1 MSGAVRTSASTPLW
15 FIENLAYIHV
25 DGDQTD
31 NAFSLVEVQGRH
43 GDMPPLHVHNRDD
56 ESFFVLD
63 GELTLFVGHEEMK
76 LSKGSAAVAPR
87 QVPHCYRVESEMA
100 TFLVINSPAGF
111 ERFVAAAGEQA
122 PSANCHRPAGTWI
135 PPHSQNLRA
144 SKGSRSSDLPARCR
158 LDAARGGRRP
168 PAGRLMAAVLPPRND
183 GPLVRAFNIRLQ
195 RQRGSPTAVGLFDSF
210 DKQPSDSPPGSTM
223 PRRASVSAL
232 SLVDVALAG

>member
-122 PSANCHRPAGTWI
+122 PSAELPPPGRHLDPATLAELAGEQGI
-135 PPHSQNLRA
+135 EILGPPGA
-144 SKGSRSSDLPARCR
+144 LPA
-158 LDAARGGRRP
+158 
-168 PAGRLMAAVLPPRND
+168 
-183 GPLVRAFNIRLQ
+183 
-195 RQRGSPTAVGLFDSF
+195 
-210 DKQPSDSPPGSTM
+210 
-223 PRRASVSAL
+223 
-232 SLVDVALAG
+232 